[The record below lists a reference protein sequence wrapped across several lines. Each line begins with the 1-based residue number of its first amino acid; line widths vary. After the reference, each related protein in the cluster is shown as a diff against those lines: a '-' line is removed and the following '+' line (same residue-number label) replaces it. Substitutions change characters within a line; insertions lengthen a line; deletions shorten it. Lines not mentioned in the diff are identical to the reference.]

1 MRTAARVA
9 AVVFAAFLLLSFLD
23 KFLLVELLARRT
35 VLPLA
40 LALLNCIAIFG
51 AGFAVRG
58 LRGRL
63 WRVGSETSSI
73 DLPLD
78 FIVGY
83 PIFGTLC
90 FLIATLR
97 ASSWTLMPLTIA
109 CALFGAFAIVR
120 ARESGFNFRPTD
132 PMTAS
137 DLFPLVA
144 IVLVFIAGFLAAQ
157 APPLSLDELAYHLA
171 VPRTWILE
179 GRAIELPLLSH
190 SYFPL
195 GIESADL
202 PLLAALDTG
211 GGIASHFVHLI
222 AAIAATLLIHRLT
235 KRNLFATAAIVSTP
249 ALALTAGWS
258 LVDWPLLGIA
268 AALVLALD
276 EDDHATIAATI
287 GAGLL
292 TKYTFIP
299 LALVALFVARRWR
312 PALPGV
318 AIGSVFFI
326 RNLIL
331 TGNPFAPFLSATAPH
346 VSGYRAGAFLSDY
359 VFDGR
364 FLDESLGA
372 SLLSLAALTAG
383 QLAWILVAIGI
394 ALFFLAP
401 SSRLLIPFFAIPAAR
416 ASENLGRSRVMRII
430 LIIAITSQL
439 LLVAFFVDRT
449 EVFSLLSGRASDEE
463 LLAKQRPSYAAVLWL
478 NKTLPPASRTLVI
491 GLSET
496 YPFTRRVRG
505 GGNFDGPR
513 MSKYLATP
521 LPEALYAQLRRDGIT
536 HVAIVSAPPPTK
548 DAKKLEE
555 RETVL
560 SPDAQRMLAQTL
572 NHYTANINPG
582 PNAVLFTL
590 R

>member
-1 MRTAARVA
+1 MRTFARVA

-23 KFLLVELLARRT
+23 RFLLIELLARRT
-35 VLPLA
+35 ALPLA
-40 LALLNCIAIFG
+40 LALLNSIAIVG

-58 LRGRL
+58 LRGRV
-63 WRVGSETSSI
+63 WRVESESTAL

-78 FIVGY
+78 FVIGY

-90 FLIATLR
+90 FLVATLY
-97 ASSWTLMPLTIA
+97 ASTWTLMPLTIV
-109 CALFGAFAIVR
+109 CAVFGAFAIVR
-120 ARESGFNFRPTD
+120 ARESGVKSVPHVF
-132 PMTAS
+132 TAS
-137 DLFPLVA
+137 DAFPLIA
-144 IVLVFIAGFLAAQ
+144 IALVFIAGFLAAQ

-171 VPRTWILE
+171 IPHTWILE
-179 GRAIELPLLSH
+179 ARAVELPLLSH

-202 PLLAALDTG
+202 PLLAALDSG
-211 GGIASHFVHLI
+211 GGIASHFLHLL
-222 AAIAATLLIHRLT
+222 AAIATTLLIHRLT
-235 KRNLFATAAIVSTP
+235 KRNLLATAAIVATP

-258 LVDWPLLGIA
+258 LVDWPLLGIV

-276 EDDHATIAATI
+276 EDDRATIAASI

-299 LALVALFVARRWR
+299 LALVALVVARRWR
-312 PALPGV
+312 PALPGL

-331 TGNPFAPFLSATAPH
+331 TGNPFAPFFSATAPH

-364 FLDESLGA
+364 FFDESLGA

-383 QLAWILVAIGI
+383 QLAWILVIIG
-394 ALFFLAP
+394 ALLFFLAP

-416 ASENLGRSRVMRII
+416 ASENLGKSRAMRIV
-430 LIIAITSQL
+430 LIIAITAQL
-439 LLVAFFVDRT
+439 MLVAFFVERT
-449 EVFSLLSGRASDEE
+449 EVFSLLSGRTSDDE
-463 LLAKQRPSYAAVLWL
+463 LVAKQRPSSAAVAWL
-478 NKTLPPASRTLVI
+478 NKTLPPESRTLVI
-491 GLSET
+491 GLSES
-496 YPFTRRVRG
+496 YLFTRRVRG

-513 MSKYLATP
+513 ISKYLATP

-536 HVAIVSAPPPTK
+536 HVAIVTAPPPTK

-560 SPDAQRMLAQTL
+560 SPGAQRMLAQTL
-572 NHYTANINPG
+572 DHYTANIVPG
-582 PNAVLFTL
+582 PNTVLFTL

>member
-1 MRTAARVA
+1 MRTFARVA

-23 KFLLVELLARRT
+23 RFLLIELLARRT
-35 VLPLA
+35 ALPLA
-40 LALLNCIAIFG
+40 LALLNSVAIVG

-58 LRGRL
+58 LRGRV
-63 WRVGSETSSI
+63 WRVESESTAL

-78 FIVGY
+78 FVIGY

-90 FLIATLR
+90 FLVATLY
-97 ASSWTLMPLTIA
+97 ASTWTLMPLTIV
-109 CALFGAFAIVR
+109 CAVFGAFAIVR
-120 ARESGFNFRPTD
+120 ARESGVKSVPVAFTTGD
-132 PMTAS
+132 A
-137 DLFPLVA
+137 FPLIA
-144 IVLVFIAGFLAAQ
+144 IALVFVAGFLAAQ

-171 VPRTWILE
+171 IPHTWMLE
-179 GRAIELPLLSH
+179 GRAIEMPLLSH

-202 PLLAALDTG
+202 PLLAALDSG
-211 GGIASHFVHLI
+211 GGIASHFLHLL
-222 AAIAATLLIHRLT
+222 AAIATTLLLHRLT
-235 KRNLFATAAIVSTP
+235 KCNLLATAAIVATP

-258 LVDWPLLGIA
+258 LVDWPLLGII

-276 EDDHATIAATI
+276 EDDRATIAASI

-299 LALVALFVARRWR
+299 LAIVALVVARRWR
-312 PALPGV
+312 PALPGL

-331 TGNPFAPFLSATAPH
+331 TGNPFAPFFSATAPH

-364 FLDESLGA
+364 FFDESLGA
-372 SLLSLAALTAG
+372 SLLSLAALTVG
-383 QLAWILVAIGI
+383 QLAWILVIVGAL
-394 ALFFLAP
+394 LFFLAP

-416 ASENLGRSRVMRII
+416 ASENLGKSRAMRII
-430 LIIAITSQL
+430 LIVAITAQL
-439 LLVAFFVDRT
+439 MLVAFFVERT
-449 EVFSLLSGRASDEE
+449 EVFSLLSGRTSDDE
-463 LLAKQRPSYAAVLWL
+463 LVAKQRPSSAAVAWL
-478 NKTLPPASRTLVI
+478 NKTLPPESRTLLI
-491 GLSET
+491 GLSES
-496 YPFTRRVRG
+496 YLFTRRVRG

-513 MSKYLATP
+513 ISKYLATP

-536 HVAIVSAPPPTK
+536 HVAIVTAPPPTK

-560 SPDAQRMLAQTL
+560 SPGAQRMLAQTL
-572 NHYTANINPG
+572 DHYTANIVPG
-582 PNAVLFTL
+582 PNTVLFTL

>member
-9 AVVFAAFLLLSFLD
+9 ALVFAAFLLLSFLD

-35 VLPLA
+35 ALPLA
-40 LALLNCIAIFG
+40 LTLLNSVAIVG

-58 LRGRL
+58 LRGRV
-63 WRVGSETSSI
+63 WRVESESAAL

-78 FIVGY
+78 FIIGY

-90 FLIATLR
+90 FLVATLY
-97 ASSWTLMPLTIA
+97 ASTWTLMPLTIV
-109 CALFGAFAIVR
+109 CAIFGAFAIVR
-120 ARESGFNFRPTD
+120 ARESGVRSAPLTFT
-132 PMTAS
+132 TS
-137 DLFPLVA
+137 DVFPLVA
-144 IVLVFIAGFLAAQ
+144 IALVFIAGLLAAQ

-171 VPRTWILE
+171 VPHTWLLE

-202 PLLAALDTG
+202 PLLAALDSS
-211 GGIASHFVHLI
+211 GGIASHFLHLL

-258 LVDWPLLGIA
+258 LVDWPLLGIT

-276 EDDHATIAATI
+276 EDDHATIAAAV

-299 LALVALFVARRWR
+299 LALVALVVARRWR
-312 PALPGV
+312 PALPGL
-318 AIGSVFFI
+318 AIGSIFFI

-331 TGNPFAPFLSATAPH
+331 TGNPVAPFLSANAPH

-383 QLAWILVAIGI
+383 HLAWILVIIG
-394 ALFFLAP
+394 ALLFFLAP

-416 ASENLGRSRVMRII
+416 ASENLGRSRTMRII
-430 LIIAITSQL
+430 LIIAISAQL

-449 EVFSLLSGRASDEE
+449 EVFSLLSGRASDDE
-463 LLAKQRPSYAAVLWL
+463 LLAKQRPSYAAVAWL
-478 NKTLPPASRTLVI
+478 NKTLPPDSRTLLI
-491 GLSET
+491 GLSES
-496 YPFTRRVRG
+496 YLFTRRVRS
-505 GGNFDGPR
+505 GGNFDGTR
-513 MSKYLATP
+513 VSKYLATP

-536 HVAIVSAPPPTK
+536 HVAIVTAPPPTK

-572 NHYTANINPG
+572 DRYTANIVPG
-582 PNAVLFTL
+582 PNTVLFAL

>member
-9 AVVFAAFLLLSFLD
+9 ALVFAAFLLLSFLD

-35 VLPLA
+35 ALPLA
-40 LALLNCIAIFG
+40 LAFLNSVAIVG

-58 LRGRL
+58 LRGRV
-63 WRVGSETSSI
+63 WRVESESRAL

-78 FIVGY
+78 FIIGY

-90 FLIATLR
+90 FLVATLY
-97 ASSWTLMPLTIA
+97 ASTWTLMPMTIV
-109 CALFGAFAIVR
+109 CATFGAFAIVR
-120 ARESGFNFRPTD
+120 ARESGVKSEPIAFT
-132 PMTAS
+132 TS
-137 DLFPLVA
+137 DVFPLVA
-144 IVLVFIAGFLAAQ
+144 IALVFIAGLLAAQ

-171 VPRTWILE
+171 VPHTWLLE

-202 PLLAALDTG
+202 PLLAALDSG
-211 GGIASHFVHLI
+211 GGIASHFLHLL

-235 KRNLFATAAIVSTP
+235 KRNLFATAAIVATP

-258 LVDWPLLGIA
+258 LVDWPLLGIT

-276 EDDHATIAATI
+276 EDDHATIAAAV

-299 LALVALFVARRWR
+299 LALVALVVARRWR
-312 PALPGV
+312 PALPGL

-331 TGNPFAPFLSATAPH
+331 TGNPVAPFLSPNAPH

-383 QLAWILVAIGI
+383 QLAWILVMIGGL
-394 ALFFLAP
+394 LFFLAP

-416 ASENLGRSRVMRII
+416 ASENLGRSRAMRII
-430 LIIAITSQL
+430 LIIAISAQL

-449 EVFSLLSGRASDEE
+449 GVFELLSGRASDDE
-463 LLAKQRPSYAAVLWL
+463 LVAKQRPSYAAVAWL
-478 NKTLPPASRTLVI
+478 NKTLPADSRTLLI
-491 GLSET
+491 GLSES
-496 YPFTRRVRG
+496 YLFTRRVRG

-513 MSKYLATP
+513 ISKYLAAP

-536 HVAIVSAPPPTK
+536 HVAIVTAPPPTK

-572 NHYTANINPG
+572 DRYTANIVPG
-582 PNAVLFTL
+582 PNTVLFAL